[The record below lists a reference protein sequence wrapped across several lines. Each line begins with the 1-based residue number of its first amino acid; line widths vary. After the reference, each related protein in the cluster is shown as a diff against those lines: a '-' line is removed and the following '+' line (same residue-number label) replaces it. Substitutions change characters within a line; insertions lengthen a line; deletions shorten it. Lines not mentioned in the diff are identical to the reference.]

1 MSLDGAMRKMEKTKE
16 KAEGVLYSN
25 GELKKLIV
33 PLMMEQLLAILVG
46 MLDTVMISGV
56 GEAAVSG
63 VSLVDNINILVINIF
78 SALATGGA
86 VVAGHAIGRREP
98 EQAGRAAW
106 QMVLFLLYTS
116 LITTVVLLAAHK
128 SILRGVFGQV
138 EDAVMQ
144 SATTYLIITGL
155 SICPLALYNGCAA
168 LFRAMGDSKTTMYI
182 SLLMNLINLVG
193 NTILIFG
200 CNMGVAGAAIAT
212 LLARTVAAVLIFVLM
227 LDERRT
233 IHFKNRLTPRMD
245 LSLVKRILFIGI
257 PNGLENSLFQLGK
270 ILLLSLVSTFGTSA
284 IAANAVCGTITNF
297 NILPGMAIG
306 MAILSVS
313 SVCIGAGEIGQA
325 RYYTRKLMGLTWL
338 CMSAVSMVMIV
349 GAHFF
354 LQIYHLT
361 PETEELAVQVI
372 RFHAV
377 MCMISWVPS
386 FSLPNT
392 LRAAGDVVWTMVIAI
407 VSMWTFRIITAYV
420 FSYVFHLGLIGI
432 WIAMTIDWTFRGIC
446 YTLRYRGHKWERA
459 MYKKT
464 KAA

>member
-1 MSLDGAMRKMEKTKE
+1 MIGTKE
-16 KAEGVLYSN
+16 KVQGTLYSN
-25 GELKKLIV
+25 EDLKKLIL
-33 PLMMEQLLAILVG
+33 PLIMEQLLGILVG

-78 SALATGGA
+78 AALATGGA
-86 VVAGHAIGRREP
+86 VVAGHAIGRKDS
-98 EQAGRAAW
+98 EQAGKAAW

-116 LITTVVLLAAHK
+116 FLTTVVLIGAHAG
-128 SILRGVFGQV
+128 ILRAVFGQV
-138 EDAVMQ
+138 EKDVME
-144 SATTYLIITGL
+144 SATIYLIITGL

-168 LFRAMGDSKTTMYI
+168 LFRAMGDSRTTMYI
-182 SLLMNLINLVG
+182 SLLMNLINLIG
-193 NTILIFG
+193 NSILIFG
-200 CNMGVAGAAIAT
+200 CQMGVAGAAIAT
-212 LLARTVAAVLIFVLM
+212 LIARTTAAVLIFYLM
-227 LDERRT
+227 MDERRT
-233 IHFKNRLTPRMD
+233 IHFKNRLTFRMD
-245 LSLVKRILFIGI
+245 FSLVKRILFIGI

-306 MAILSVS
+306 MAILSVN

-325 RYYTRKLMGLTWL
+325 RYYTKKMMGLTWL
-338 CMSAVSMVMIV
+338 CMSAVSVIMMV
-349 GAHFF
+349 GGPLF
-354 LQIYHLT
+354 LKIYHLT
-361 PETEELAVQVI
+361 PETTELALQVI

-386 FSLPNT
+386 FSIPNA
-392 LRAAGDVVWTMVIAI
+392 LRAAGDVVWTMIIAI

-420 FSYVFHLGLIGI
+420 FSYVFHMGLIGI

-446 YTLRYRGHKWERA
+446 YTVRYHGHRWERA
-459 MYKKT
+459 MLKRER
-464 KAA
+464 AA

>member
-1 MSLDGAMRKMEKTKE
+1 MGTKEKTK
-16 KAEGVLYSN
+16 GTLYSN
-25 GELKKLIV
+25 AELTRLIL
-33 PLMMEQLLAILVG
+33 PLIMEQFLAILVG

-78 SALATGGA
+78 AALATGGA
-86 VVAGHAIGRREP
+86 VAAGHALGQKNRD
-98 EQAGRAAW
+98 QAGRSAW

-116 LITTVVLLAAHK
+116 AITTIVLVGGHTV
-128 SILRGVFGQV
+128 ILRAVFGQV
-138 EDAVMQ
+138 EEAVMN
-144 SATTYLIITGL
+144 SAATYLIITGL

-168 LFRAMGDSKTTMYI
+168 LFRAMGDSRTTMYI

-193 NTILIFG
+193 NAILIFL

-212 LLARTVAAVLIFVLM
+212 LVARSVAAVLIFKLM
-227 LDERRT
+227 LEEKREVS
-233 IHFKNRLTPRMD
+233 FKGRLTLCMD
-245 LSLVKRILFIGI
+245 FSLVKKILYIGV

-306 MAILSVS
+306 MALLSVS
-313 SVCIGAGEIGQA
+313 SVCIGAGEIGQV
-325 RYYTRKLMGLTWL
+325 RYYTRKMMRLTWIT
-338 CMSAVSMVMIV
+338 MSGVSLIMMV
-349 GAHFF
+349 GAPLF
-354 LQIYHLT
+354 LKIYHLT
-361 PETEELAVQVI
+361 PETTTLALQVI

-392 LRAAGDVVWTMVIAI
+392 LRAAGDVVWTMIIAI
-407 VSMWTFRIITAYV
+407 VSMWTFRIITAYI
-420 FSYVFHLGLIGI
+420 FSYAFHLGLIGI
-432 WIAMTIDWTFRGIC
+432 WIAMTIDWTFRAIC
-446 YTLRYRGHKWERA
+446 YSLRYRGSKWETIMLKRELQG
-459 MYKKT
+459 K
-464 KAA
+464 